1 MAWIREIEEE
11 AAGGQMAEL
20 YAELRRQRELLAVAV
35 SQANDCGYR
44 VAHHVEALGRY
55 VRDSNQ
61 LAALAAAVPQ
71 PFLPEIEQ
79 LLVDYAVKL
88 TRSPGEVSRG
98 DVATL
103 RDAGLADED
112 ILLANLVVA
121 YFNFVNRIA
130 LGLGVE
136 HSADE
141 VSGYQVWRPGHPWLR
156 RVGRRE
162 AIRGKVMPRG
172 GVLRRPLSGATALA
186 LAALPFTVL
195 LVAFFVSAALAFAAL
210 ALAILLVVFL
220 VSAAFAFAALALADH
235 GHVAMGDVS
244 CAEQGAAGLGTC
256 GLAQP
261 QRGRQG
267 DAQQGG
273 SVAIGSGCV
282 HQYLSSGVF
291 MAWY

>member
-1 MAWIREIEEE
+1 MAWIREIEE
-11 AAGGQMAEL
+11 AAADGPIAEL
-20 YAELRRQRELLAVAV
+20 YAELRRQRGKVSNILKVHSLRPQALQHHLDLYMGLMFGPGGLSRRQRELLAVAV
-35 SQANDCGYR
+35 SQANDCAYC

-61 LAALAAAVPQ
+61 LAALAAAAQQ

-88 TRSPGEVSRG
+88 TRAPGEVSRG

-141 VSGYQVWRPGHPWLR
+141 VSGYQV
-156 RVGRRE
+156 
-162 AIRGKVMPRG
+162 
-172 GVLRRPLSGATALA
+172 
-186 LAALPFTVL
+186 
-195 LVAFFVSAALAFAAL
+195 
-210 ALAILLVVFL
+210 
-220 VSAAFAFAALALADH
+220 
-235 GHVAMGDVS
+235 
-244 CAEQGAAGLGTC
+244 
-256 GLAQP
+256 
-261 QRGRQG
+261 
-267 DAQQGG
+267 
-273 SVAIGSGCV
+273 
-282 HQYLSSGVF
+282 
-291 MAWY
+291 